1 MRLNKITLALLG
13 LSFAQFA
20 VADNA
25 DNTAAQPETTAQ
37 SEVSS
42 EASASSSEA
51 QTQTL
56 QNVTVQARPQNGSR
70 RPLLFHCQRRRYARP
85 H

>member
-25 DNTAAQPETTAQ
+25 DNSATQSETTAQ

-42 EASASSSEA
+42 EASASGEA

-56 QNVTVQARPQNGSR
+56 QNVTVRAKKPS
-70 RPLLFHCQRRRYARP
+70 PIKTHAIWWTPSPKPMLL
-85 H
+85 